1 MTKYTE
7 YEKIKQNLQQQGVV
21 VGNYQEISYG
31 LQFDITY
38 EQLTSKVRIYESKKK
53 GVSVDLSQV
62 KHQELKSFFNNIND
76 SGTGTQT
83 QEVKATS
90 IKRIAPTGLKS
101 DQFDNALIGVDE
113 SGKGDYF
120 GPLVIAGVYADREMK
135 MKLMAIG
142 VADSKTLS
150 DTQIQKM
157 AIRIREICPYEI
169 ISIGNVK
176 YNELYDKIKNLNRLL
191 AWGHARIIE
200 NLVGQTGCSLAL
212 SDQFGD
218 ESLIKRALMERGGQ
232 IILEQKPKAEQNVVV
247 AAASILARDMFV
259 TKMQE
264 LEIKYGQKFP
274 KGASNQV
281 VKAAKAYAGQYGKQ
295 RLNEV
300 SKLHFKTTQTV

>member
-7 YEKIKQNLQQQGVV
+7 YERMKQDLQNKGVS
-21 VGNYQEISYG
+21 VGSYQEISYG

-38 EQLTSKVRIYESKKK
+38 ESLSAKVRIYESKKK
-53 GVSVDLSQV
+53 GVTVDLSQV
-62 KHQELKSFFNNIND
+62 KHQELKSFFHNIND
-76 SGTGTQT
+76 NGTGSSDLTNSPAP
-83 QEVKATS
+83 V
-90 IKRIAPTGLKS
+90 KRIAPTGLKS

-150 DTQIQKM
+150 DAQIQKM
-157 AIRIREICPYEI
+157 ATRIREICPYEI
-169 ISIGNVK
+169 IAIGNVK

-200 NLVGQTGCSLAL
+200 NLVSQTGCGLAL

-218 ESLIKRALMERGGQ
+218 ESLIRRALMERGSQ
-232 IILEQKPKAEQNVVV
+232 ITLEQKPKAEQNVVV

-274 KGASNQV
+274 KGASGQV
-281 VKAAKAYAGQYGKQ
+281 VKAAKAYAAHYGKE